1 MTQIAQ
7 CKPLAKRIR
16 SFFVINLDFYFFND
30 NVYHFGKKGLM
41 PMFKIM
47 SDEDDSRRNQFEVI
61 SASGKD
67 RSAAYI
73 QQEGQSSVVTNEVLM
88 TLIHELANRLF
99 TVCAIHMERPYI
111 QYQGDSE
118 FSRVLA
124 SVLHEQFEEFYSG
137 QNQGRVKEPRGS
149 LLIVDRSFD
158 LISPVVHDFFYQ
170 TNVCDMKDGLD
181 VHGHVK
187 VENKSVFLNDQDE
200 LWVQLRNMHFLEA
213 FNYVNS

>member
-1 MTQIAQ
+1 
-7 CKPLAKRIR
+7 
-16 SFFVINLDFYFFND
+16 
-30 NVYHFGKKGLM
+30 
-41 PMFKIM
+41 
-47 SDEDDSRRNQFEVI
+47 
-61 SASGKD
+61 
-67 RSAAYI
+67 
-73 QQEGQSSVVTNEVLM
+73 M

-137 QNQGRVKEPRGS
+137 LNQGRVKEPRGS

-181 VHGHVK
+181 VNGHIK